1 MDYYKRIVHRNCLT
15 LLVAWVVILA
25 PVSVS
30 GFTHSTELRKPVLRS
45 ELRSKPAKVGEEVV
59 YSFELH
65 NTENRSLSFTL
76 AVAHPELLA
85 CPTQLSDTVIELA
98 AGALYQGQVRVVLDE
113 RVPIGGQESCVLQAI
128 VPTEGQSYQL
138 EFTTVR
144 KMLHPFLLVS
154 QEVLEEAKVKLKD
167 HAWAQQNLA
176 ALLSQLDKV
185 QFPERKIVT
194 KPRPVKVWSS
204 LSYRANDGKNAF
216 LLSLAWALTGNTDYR
231 DKVIHFI
238 REVCD
243 PKAGYLSVGAATTG
257 VQVHE
262 GAFFL
267 YLAASCDLLYS
278 ESVLREEDK
287 QNIEATL
294 RLYLKQNREHMS
306 AIGIM
311 NHQASANAGAIIAAL
326 FLQDMV
332 EVEHLIEG
340 AGGMADQI
348 SRGVM
353 ADGWWFEGTANYC
366 YLVAQRY
373 MLVAQAFDN
382 YGWDLYHRRFPVR
395 YKSQDFENAKA
406 GFTGMKFDIWGPS
419 GKNTRGVEDMVSPY
433 IPMMDE
439 DANVVSNNDSNLKPP
454 DEYYE
459 LAYRKYQ
466 NRDLAWVLSKSTR
479 SSWLSLVYGIAELPE
494 VPDPRT
500 NSAFIPNVGL
510 VALRSQKT
518 LQKPTEQIQAYFK
531 YGTHG
536 GWHGHFDRTGMI
548 ALDRNGYKYF
558 GTEMAWFGYGHP
570 GYKECVQTSAT
581 HNMVVLDGLQQE
593 AVPSRQ
599 LLFHSGELMQVSVL
613 QTKARWRKIPTFNK
627 ALFPPWDDKE
637 FAPDVTPVLQRR
649 VAVVTKD
656 FVVIGD
662 YLKAAQTHDYDCLYH
677 PIGFQAIHGAKET
690 GPLLDTLET
699 DRESPYRYF
708 TNGQWYTY
716 NQGAKVEFN
725 DQGNKLGI
733 HTLWPQS
740 AKAFTASYPSGGKPR
755 GIRNNPNRGTYGVR
769 TTGKEVYFLTVLEP
783 YQGESKIQ
791 KIESTAPE
799 ELSVYLTDG
808 SRQKISISHLNGVEH
823 EIQVHIEEKLKN
835 GQLRYES
842 TPKLSN

>member
-1 MDYYKRIVHRNCLT
+1 MYYSNHSAYWSRLS
-15 LLVAWVVILA
+15 LLIGCVFLMV
-25 PVSVS
+25 PVG
-30 GFTHSTELRKPVLRS
+30 GFTHSTDLRESVLRS
-45 ELRSKPAKVGEEVV
+45 DLQSQSAKVGAEVV

-65 NTENRSLSFTL
+65 NSKNTRQAFALTIPQAEN
-76 AVAHPELLA
+76 LA
-85 CPTQLSDTVIELA
+85 CPTQLSDSIVELA
-98 AGALYQGQVRVVLDE
+98 PGAVYKGQLHVLLDK
-113 RVPIGGQESCVLQAI
+113 RIPVGGQESCLLKALAQ
-128 VPTEGQSYQL
+128 TEGHSYQL
-138 EFTTVR
+138 EFITVR
-144 KMLHPFLLVS
+144 AMPHPFLLVT
-154 QEVLEEAKVKLKD
+154 QDVIEKAKRKAKNYP
-167 HAWAQQNLA
+167 WAHDNLA

-185 QFPERKIVT
+185 QFPERRIVT
-194 KPRPVKVWSS
+194 KPRPTKVWSS

-216 LLSLAWALTGNTDYR
+216 LLSLAWALTGDPEYR
-231 DKVIHFI
+231 DKVVHFI

-243 PKAGYLSVGAATTG
+243 PKAGYLSIGAATTG

-267 YLAASCDLLYS
+267 YLAAACDLLYS
-278 ESVLREEDK
+278 DVVLTVEDK

-332 EVEHLIEG
+332 EVEHLVSAE
-340 AGGMADQI
+340 GGMADQI

-395 YKSQDFENAKA
+395 YKSKDFENAKA

-419 GKNTRGVEDMVSPY
+419 GKNTRGIEDMVSPY

-439 DANVVSNNDSNLKPP
+439 NANVVSNNDSNLKPP

-459 LAYRKYQ
+459 LAYHKFHHKEI
-466 NRDLAWVLSKSTR
+466 AWVLSKSQR
-479 SSWLSLVYGIAELPE
+479 NSWVSLLYGSAELPN
-494 VPDPRT
+494 VPDPRSG
-500 NSAFIPNVGL
+500 SAFTPNVGL
-510 VALRSQKT
+510 VALRSQKEQ
-518 LQKPTEQIQAYFK
+518 QKPAEQIQAYFK

-548 ALDRNGYKYF
+548 ALDRHGHKYF

-581 HNMVVLDGLQQE
+581 HNMVVVDGLQQE
-593 AVPSRQ
+593 AVPSQQ

-613 QTKARWRKIPTFNK
+613 QTNARWRKIPTFNK
-627 ALFPPWDDKE
+627 TLFPPWDDKE
-637 FAPDVTPVLQRR
+637 YEADFSPVLQRR
-649 VAVVTKD
+649 VAIVTDD

-662 YLKAAQTHDYDCLYH
+662 YLKAAQEHMYDCLFH
-677 PIGFQAIHGAKET
+677 PIGFQAIQGAKEI
-690 GPLLDTLET
+690 GSILDTLET

-708 TNGQWYTY
+708 TKGQWYTLH
-716 NQGAKVEFN
+716 QGAKVEFD
-725 DQGNKLGI
+725 DQGNKLDI
-733 HTLWPQS
+733 HTLWPRR
-740 AKAFTASYPSGGKPR
+740 ADAFIASYPSGGRKR
-755 GIRNNPNRGTYGVR
+755 GIRNNPDRKSYAVR
-769 TTGKEVYFLTVLEP
+769 LGGKEVFFLTVLEP
-783 YQGESKIQ
+783 HQGESKIQ
-791 KIESTAPE
+791 KIESTHPQ
-799 ELSVYLTDG
+799 ELSVYLKDG
-808 SRQKISISHLNGVEH
+808 SIQTIRMNHLDGAEDA
-823 EIQVHIEEKLKN
+823 IQVQISDRQAN
-835 GQLRYES
+835 GQLRRES
-842 TPKLSN
+842 TNQLSN